1 MTEIT
6 DQPIDVNLLLERVKS
21 NRAGAVVFFL
31 GTTREFTGNRRTL
44 SLDYDSYQEMALSK
58 LKELNFEARRRWDLV
73 ECAIIHRRGN
83 VALGEAS
90 VAVAV
95 SAPHR
100 KEAFEAVQWLMDTL
114 KATVPIWKKENW
126 ADGTSEWVHP
136 DTGRDDDE
144 SSEKALP

>member
-44 SLDYDSYQEMALSK
+44 SLDYDSYHEMALSK

-144 SSEKALP
+144 SSEKALR